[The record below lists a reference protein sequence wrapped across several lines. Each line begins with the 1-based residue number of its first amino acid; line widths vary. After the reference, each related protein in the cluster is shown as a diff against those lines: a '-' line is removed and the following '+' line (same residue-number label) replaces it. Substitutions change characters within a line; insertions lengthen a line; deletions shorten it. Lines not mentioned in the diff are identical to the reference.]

1 MEKYA
6 GNLVQVKEEFLYF
19 TSFVMLYLLKSM
31 KVLPEK
37 KSLNICIAVLRA
49 AYYISS
55 IFLVLLHLIA
65 LHYSLLK
72 SFNSLFT
79 VSINDG

>member
-37 KSLNICIAVLRA
+37 KSLNICIAVLRCILHFFYIPSFTAFDCA
-49 AYYISS
+49 A
-55 IFLVLLHLIA
+55 LLFAKILQFIIHGLD
-65 LHYSLLK
+65 K
-72 SFNSLFT
+72 
-79 VSINDG
+79 